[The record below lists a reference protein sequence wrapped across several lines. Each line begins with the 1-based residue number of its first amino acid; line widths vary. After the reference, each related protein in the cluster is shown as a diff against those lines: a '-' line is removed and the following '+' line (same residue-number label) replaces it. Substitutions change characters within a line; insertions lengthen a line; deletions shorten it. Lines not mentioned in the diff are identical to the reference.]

1 MDIDDLFAS
10 SGAPTLKF
18 PTIGTTHIGT
28 ITHLEAR
35 QQRDFDKNE
44 PLTWDDGSPRMELV
58 ITIDTVD
65 GEGRVFVKGS
75 MLSAL
80 RDEVRRV
87 GVKKPEVGG
96 KLAIKYS
103 HDGENKN
110 PKLNPP
116 KMYQVAYEPPTV
128 AAVENLLASPPAK
141 ADSSTAKDAANLD
154 PQALAALLASQ

>member
-1 MDIDDLFAS
+1 MDIDDLFAGG
-10 SGAPTLKF
+10 GAPVAKF
-18 PTIGTTHIGT
+18 PTIGTTHVGT

-58 ITIDTVD
+58 ITIDNA
-65 GEGRVFVKGS
+65 GESMRLFVKGA

-80 RDEVRRV
+80 RDEIRRV

-96 KLAIKYS
+96 KIAVKYS

-116 KMYQVAYEPPTV
+116 KMYQVAYEPPTA
-128 AAVENLLASPPAK
+128 AAVENLMGTTPAK
-141 ADSSTAKDAANLD
+141 TSKSDATAENLD
-154 PQALAALLASQ
+154 PQALAALLGSQ